1 MIAAGL
7 CLGTASLLSPCGHA
21 AASMVM
27 DVSSVT
33 ISGNQQWSESMIRR
47 MVPVLRESK
56 IDRLPRATPTGRRFG
71 LFHLQLL

>member
-27 DVSSVT
+27 DASSVT

-56 IDRLPRATPTGRRFG
+56 IDVAELSRELQPRMPRN
-71 LFHLQLL
+71 

>member
-7 CLGTASLLSPCGHA
+7 CLGTASLLSLCGHA

-56 IDRLPRATPTGRRFG
+56 IDVAELSRELQPRMPRN
-71 LFHLQLL
+71 